1 MQNGSVAIFGG
12 DGAEDKP
19 RKQIASA
26 QVLLVRRCVLRGR
39 FSDSFLFSRT
49 QLQSQSLNDA
59 LRNRVLDRDYVRR
72 GSINSI
78 TPQDV
83 SGSDVEELCSDS
95 KALAGVNEA
104 CGQDSVY

>member
-1 MQNGSVAIFGG
+1 MQNGSIAIFGS

-26 QVLLVRRCVLRGR
+26 QVLFVRSRVLRGR
-39 FSDSFLFSRT
+39 FGDSFLFSRT
-49 QLQSQSLNDA
+49 QLQSQSFNNA
-59 LRNRVLDRDYVRR
+59 LRNCVLDRDHVSR

-83 SGSDVEELCSDS
+83 SRSDVEELCCDAE
-95 KALAGVNEA
+95 ALA
-104 CGQDSVY
+104 